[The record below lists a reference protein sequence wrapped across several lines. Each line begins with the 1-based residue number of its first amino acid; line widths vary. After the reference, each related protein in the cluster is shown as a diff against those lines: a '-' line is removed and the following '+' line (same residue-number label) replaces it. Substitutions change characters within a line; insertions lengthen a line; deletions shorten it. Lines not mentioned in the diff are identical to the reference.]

1 MSFNG
6 ALEKAN
12 TIFEYYKLFR
22 NGDLDDLFQCS
33 DFSNSYF
40 HTNSDGK
47 TWIVYS
53 TSGSRE
59 TIEYC
64 CNPDRDYISYC
75 HNSEYI
81 DLELWTPDD
90 STYMKTTA
98 DGDELNAMYQ
108 DWLSEEYYFQQSTL
122 HKEMYL
128 DAMVVLSYLRSKNLS
143 PFYLNLG
150 YLEEIKKSMQG

>member
-22 NGDLDDLFQCS
+22 NGDLDELFHYS
-33 DFSNSYF
+33 DDSDSYY
-40 HTNSDGK
+40 HNNSDGK

-53 TSGSRE
+53 TSVSHE

-64 CNPDRDYISYC
+64 CNPDREYIMYS

-81 DLELWTPDD
+81 KLELWTPDEW
-90 STYMKTTA
+90 TYKKTTA

-108 DWLSEEYYFQQSTL
+108 DWLSEDYYFQQNTL